1 MFQKIENLPE
11 SIKTSR
17 KMFVVIAKDIKPFP
31 SYTSLYTTDP
41 CCVWWDS
48 YDDYVC
54 ERWPHEFPP
63 THFMLL
69 SEEFE

>member
-17 KMFVVIAKDIKPFP
+17 KMFIVIAKDVKPTESFP
-31 SYTSLYTTDP
+31 STYTTDP
-41 CCVWWDS
+41 YCVWMEDEF
-48 YDDYVC
+48 VC
-54 ERWPHEFPP
+54 ARWPHQFPP

-69 SEEFE
+69 PEEFE